1 MHIDDIHM
9 NIIND
14 NYSKRVIFKII
25 KKNKISFY
33 FYVEYLNGK
42 ILIIISTQIIK
53 GFQNNKKKK

>member
-33 FYVEYLNGK
+33 FYVEFG
-42 ILIIISTQIIK
+42 IIINTFS
-53 GFQNNKKKK
+53 